1 MQSRYDCYLSKLIEF
16 SNSQI
21 LDRKNKPDRN
31 INLIINMAL
40 LYPELS
46 KRILGIAMQLHREM
60 GCGFKEKVYQDAF
73 EVLLKEEGIKYEK
86 EKHID
91 LVFHGVKLEHDFFY
105 DFLIEDKIGVEL
117 KATSEIVGEFESQ
130 IINYL
135 HVSNHK
141 LGLLLNFGSTSLE
154 YRWYPNEW
162 HYRDKTEIG

>member
-1 MQSRYDCYLSKLIEF
+1 
-16 SNSQI
+16 
-21 LDRKNKPDRN
+21 
-31 INLIINMAL
+31 
-40 LYPELS
+40 
-46 KRILGIAMQLHREM
+46 MQLHREM

-117 KATSEIVGEFESQ
+117 KAMSEIIGEFEAQ

-141 LGLLLNFGSTSLE
+141 LGLLLNFGATSLE

-162 HYRDKTEIG
+162 HHRQSTNIG

>member
-1 MQSRYDCYLSKLIEF
+1 
-16 SNSQI
+16 
-21 LDRKNKPDRN
+21 
-31 INLIINMAL
+31 MAL

-46 KRILGIAMQLHREM
+46 KRVLGLGMQLHREI

-73 EVLLKEEGIKYEK
+73 EVLLRENKIDFIR

-117 KATSEIVGEFESQ
+117 KAVSEIFGEFEAQ

-141 LGLLLNFGSTSLE
+141 LGLLLNFGTTSFE
-154 YRWYPNEW
+154 YKWYPNEW
-162 HYRDKTEIG
+162 HHRATASIG

>member
-1 MQSRYDCYLSKLIEF
+1 
-16 SNSQI
+16 
-21 LDRKNKPDRN
+21 
-31 INLIINMAL
+31 MAL

-46 KRILGIAMQLHREM
+46 KKILGIAMQLHREM

-73 EVLLKEEGIKYEK
+73 EVLLKEVGIKYER

-91 LVFHGVKLEHDFFY
+91 LVFHGIKLEHDFYY

-117 KATSEIVGEFESQ
+117 KAMSEIIGEFEAQ

-141 LGLLLNFGSTSLE
+141 LGLLLNFGTTSLE

-162 HYRDKTEIG
+162 HYRDKAEIG

>member
-1 MQSRYDCYLSKLIEF
+1 
-16 SNSQI
+16 
-21 LDRKNKPDRN
+21 
-31 INLIINMAL
+31 MAL

-46 KRILGIAMQLHREM
+46 KRVLGLGMQLHREI

-73 EVLLKEEGIKYEK
+73 EVLQRENKIDFIR

-117 KATSEIVGEFESQ
+117 KAVSEIFGEFEAQ

-141 LGLLLNFGSTSLE
+141 LGLLLNFGTTSLE
-154 YRWYPNEW
+154 YKWYPNEW
-162 HYRDKTEIG
+162 YHRATASIG

>member
-1 MQSRYDCYLSKLIEF
+1 
-16 SNSQI
+16 
-21 LDRKNKPDRN
+21 
-31 INLIINMAL
+31 MAL
-40 LYPELS
+40 IYPIES

-73 EVLLKEEGIKYEK
+73 EVLLKENEIEYER

-105 DFLIEDKIGVEL
+105 DFLIDDKIGVEL
-117 KATSEIVGEFESQ
+117 KAVSEITGEFESQ

-141 LGLLLNFGSTSLE
+141 LGMLLNFGTTSLE

-162 HYRDKTEIG
+162 HHRDSASIG

>member
-1 MQSRYDCYLSKLIEF
+1 
-16 SNSQI
+16 
-21 LDRKNKPDRN
+21 
-31 INLIINMAL
+31 MAL

-46 KRILGIAMQLHREM
+46 KRVLGLGMQLHREM

-73 EVLLKEEGIKYEK
+73 EVLLRENKIDSIR

-117 KATSEIVGEFESQ
+117 KAVSEIFGEFEAQ

-141 LGLLLNFGSTSLE
+141 LGLLLNFGITSLE
-154 YRWYPNEW
+154 YKWYPNEW
-162 HYRDKTEIG
+162 HHRATASIG

>member
-1 MQSRYDCYLSKLIEF
+1 
-16 SNSQI
+16 
-21 LDRKNKPDRN
+21 
-31 INLIINMAL
+31 MAL
-40 LYPELS
+40 IYPIES

-73 EVLLKEEGIKYEK
+73 EVLLKEVGIKYER

-91 LVFHGVKLEHDFFY
+91 LVFHGIKLEHDFYY

-117 KATSEIVGEFESQ
+117 KAMSEIIGEFEAQ

-141 LGLLLNFGSTSLE
+141 LGLLLNFGTTSLE

-162 HYRDKTEIG
+162 HYRDKAEIG